1 MNSVDVVTF
10 YEISYIHEYEK
21 LSRDLGRLGKK
32 ENLTGTIFST
42 PQGINGTLA
51 GTKEGLIE
59 VINLL
64 KHSYNLQEFK
74 PTWSKSVNN
83 PFKRF
88 KVKLKDRLLP
98 LEGEFDPVVER
109 GEHINPKD
117 WNKIIADKDTIVLD
131 VRNQYET
138 EIGSFKDS
146 LIPQMDHFINFPD
159 FVDSNL
165 NPKENKKIA
174 MFCTGGIRCEKS
186 TAYLKSE
193 GFKNVYHLQGGILK
207 YLEEVQED
215 KSLWVGE
222 CFVFDDRVAVKHNLE
237 LGKYDQCHACR
248 FPITDE
254 DKAHPHFEKG
264 SSCPRCYGSKN
275 ASQISRYREREKQVQ
290 LAKTRGESHIGD
302 EAHKII
308 SNKIKKR

>member
-21 LSRDLGRLGKK
+21 LSRDLARLGKK

-51 GTKEGLIE
+51 GTKEGLME

-64 KHSYNLQEFK
+64 KRSYNLQEFK
-74 PTWSKSVNN
+74 PTWSESSSN

-109 GEHINPKD
+109 GEHINAKD
-117 WNKIIADKDTIVLD
+117 WNKIITDKDTIVLD

-165 NPKENKKIA
+165 DPKENKKIA
-174 MFCTGGIRCEKS
+174 MFCTGGIRCEIAS
-186 TAYLKSE
+186 SYLMSQGFEDVCQLE
-193 GFKNVYHLQGGILK
+193 GGVLK
-207 YLEEVQED
+207 YLEKVEEED
-215 KSLWVGE
+215 QLWEGE
-222 CFVFDDRVAVKHNLE
+222 CFVFDERVTVNGALEEGNFIQCFGCRRPLEPEEINSNFYVKGVSCRFCYNESSDLDKERFAQRQKQIE
-237 LGKYDQCHACR
+237 LGDQRGHKHMGA
-248 FPITDE
+248 E
-254 DKAHPHFEKG
+254 
-264 SSCPRCYGSKN
+264 SK
-275 ASQISRYREREKQVQ
+275 
-290 LAKTRGESHIGD
+290 
-302 EAHKII
+302 
-308 SNKIKKR
+308 